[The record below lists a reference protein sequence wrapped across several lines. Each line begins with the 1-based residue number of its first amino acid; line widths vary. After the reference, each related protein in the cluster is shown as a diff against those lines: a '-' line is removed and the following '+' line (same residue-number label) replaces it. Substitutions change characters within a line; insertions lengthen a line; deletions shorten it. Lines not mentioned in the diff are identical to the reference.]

1 MKPKFTIDISDNGT
15 SPLEALQFLSTLDPK
30 VGHHVSN
37 GFRPPLGIYN
47 TSLSRICDKHSKC
60 CKKFEEYFQISHE
73 IKKLQ
78 KHRDL
83 LEEIIDYLELSLY
96 ATAEHVDDI
105 FTIAKGFYDNDASFK
120 KSKPAKQLK
129 EDIDQFKR
137 LVSASI
143 NTIKH
148 NQARIRVYS
157 LEIEYNDIPHCLH
170 GYFIEGVHDGTVGA
184 NRIFHDKDSQIF
196 SITSL
201 MWEIICF
208 LLNASRSLR
217 RFLEEIIPGTN
228 ISETISSEKF
238 TTTVIA
244 AARLPLYSFDDKHPF
259 ADTTIIIDCDPVKNE
274 ALTSNIYGSINKK
287 WTGLEKKKMNFFGQT
302 HSYAGD
308 GITKSFSLVQPSSV
322 KLVHWT

>member
-1 MKPKFTIDISDNGT
+1 MKPNFTIDISDNGT
-15 SPLEALQFLSTLDPK
+15 SPLEALQLLSTLDPQI
-30 VGHHVSN
+30 GHHISN

-60 CKKFEEYFQISHE
+60 CKKFEKYFQTSHK
-73 IKKLQ
+73 IKKLH
-78 KHRDL
+78 KHHAL
-83 LEEIIDYLELSLY
+83 LDEIIDYLELSLY

-105 FTIAKGFYDNDASFK
+105 FTIAKGFYDDDASFK

-129 EDIDQFKR
+129 KEIDQFKR
-137 LVSASI
+137 LISAST
-143 NTIKH
+143 NAIKH

-157 LEIEYNDIPHCLH
+157 LEIEYNGVPHCLH
-170 GYFIEGVHDGTVGA
+170 GYFIEGVHDGVVGA
-184 NRIFHDKDSQIF
+184 NKIFHDTDSQIF

-208 LLNASRSLR
+208 VLNASRSLK
-217 RFLEEIIPGTN
+217 RFLETIPPGTDAPAPIQSKN
-228 ISETISSEKF
+228 F
-238 TTTVIA
+238 TTSVIA

-259 ADTTIIIDCDPVKNE
+259 SDTTITINYPPNKKN
-274 ALTSNIYGSINKK
+274 ALTSNIYGSITRK
-287 WTGLEKKKMNFFGQT
+287 WTKLENNEMNFFGES

-308 GITKSFSLVQPSSV
+308 GITKSFSLVHPSSV